1 MRDLH
6 RIDAILMRLAKVW
19 KQYPDL
25 RLGQLL
31 LNCFSDPLLY
41 YLEDDELI
49 ETLESYYLNL
59 PEQIIDKELD
69 KFV

>member
-1 MRDLH
+1 MRSVD
-6 RIDAILMRLAKVW
+6 RIPNILDKVGKIW
-19 KQYPDL
+19 EKYPDL

-41 YLEDDELI
+41 YIEDDKLI
-49 ETLESYYLNL
+49 EALESYYLNIYS
-59 PEQIIDKELD
+59 EDKEFD

>member
-1 MRDLH
+1 MRPIN
-6 RIDAILMRLAKVW
+6 RISNVLDRLSKIW
-19 KQYPDL
+19 EKYPDL

-41 YLEDDELI
+41 YIEDDKLI
-49 ETLESYYLNL
+49 ESLESYYLNL
-59 PEQIIDKELD
+59 YNEDKELD

>member
-1 MRDLH
+1 MRSVD
-6 RIDAILMRLAKVW
+6 RIPNILDKVGKIW
-19 KQYPDL
+19 EKYPDL

-41 YLEDDELI
+41 YIEDDKLI
-49 ETLESYYLNL
+49 ESLESYYLNIYS
-59 PEQIIDKELD
+59 EDKELD

>member
-1 MRDLH
+1 MRSVD
-6 RIDAILMRLAKVW
+6 RIPNILDRLGKIW
-19 KQYPDL
+19 EKYPDL

-41 YLEDDELI
+41 YIEDDTLI
-49 ETLESYYLNL
+49 EALESYYLTLYN
-59 PEQIIDKELD
+59 EDEELD

>member
-1 MRDLH
+1 MRSVD
-6 RIDAILMRLAKVW
+6 RIPNILDRLGKIW
-19 KQYPDL
+19 EKYPDL

-41 YLEDDELI
+41 YIEDDKLVEG
-49 ETLESYYLNL
+49 LESHYLNL
-59 PEQIIDKELD
+59 CNKDRELD

>member
-1 MRDLH
+1 MRSID
-6 RIDAILMRLAKVW
+6 RIPNILAKLSKIW
-19 KQYPDL
+19 EKYPDL

-41 YLEDDELI
+41 YIEDDKLI
-49 ETLESYYLNL
+49 ESLESYYLNL
-59 PEQIIDKELD
+59 CNEDKELD

>member
-1 MRDLH
+1 MRSVD
-6 RIDAILMRLAKVW
+6 RIPNILDRVSKIW
-19 KQYPDL
+19 EKYPDL

-41 YLEDDELI
+41 YIEDDKLI
-49 ETLESYYLNL
+49 ESLESYYLNIYS
-59 PEQIIDKELD
+59 EDKELD

>member
-1 MRDLH
+1 MRSID
-6 RIDAILMRLAKVW
+6 RIPNILARLNKIW
-19 KQYPDL
+19 EKYPHL

-41 YLEDDELI
+41 YIEDDKLI
-49 ETLESYYLNL
+49 EALESYYLNL
-59 PEQIIDKELD
+59 YNEDKELD

>member
-1 MRDLH
+1 MRSVD
-6 RIDAILMRLAKVW
+6 RIPIILSRLSNVW
-19 KQYPDL
+19 EKYPDL

-41 YLEDDELI
+41 CIEDDKLI
-49 ETLESYYLNL
+49 ESLESYYLTLYN
-59 PEQIIDKELD
+59 EDEELD

>member
-1 MRDLH
+1 MRSAD
-6 RIDAILMRLAKVW
+6 RIPNILARLNKIW
-19 KQYPDL
+19 EKYPDL

-41 YLEDDELI
+41 YIEDDKLI
-49 ETLESYYLNL
+49 ESLESYYLNL
-59 PEQIIDKELD
+59 CNEDKELD

>member
-1 MRDLH
+1 MRPIN
-6 RIDAILMRLAKVW
+6 RISNVLDRLGKIW
-19 KQYPDL
+19 EKYPDL

-41 YLEDDELI
+41 YIDDDKLI
-49 ETLESYYLNL
+49 ESLESYYLKLCN
-59 PEQIIDKELD
+59 EDKELD

>member
-1 MRDLH
+1 MRSVD
-6 RIDAILMRLAKVW
+6 RIPIILSRLSNVW
-19 KQYPDL
+19 EKYPDL

-41 YLEDDELI
+41 YTEDDKLI
-49 ETLESYYLNL
+49 ESLESYYLNL
-59 PEQIIDKELD
+59 YNEDEELD

>member
-1 MRDLH
+1 MRPVD
-6 RIDAILMRLAKVW
+6 RIPNILDRVGKIW
-19 KQYPDL
+19 EKYPDL

-41 YLEDDELI
+41 YIEDDKLI
-49 ETLESYYLNL
+49 ESLESYYLNIYS
-59 PEQIIDKELD
+59 EDKELD

>member
-1 MRDLH
+1 MRSAD
-6 RIDAILMRLAKVW
+6 RIPDILDRISKIW
-19 KQYPDL
+19 EKYPDL

-41 YLEDDELI
+41 YIEDDKLI
-49 ETLESYYLNL
+49 EALESYYLKL